1 MPYDNLP
8 EEQRQRLL
16 LMVGRHDVDIPL
28 WDNRCGREEQRDRR
42 RSFSMSILQVHLV
55 CQSDRNPACP
65 VQRRG
70 SQPRPKGQFDF
81 SRQP

>member
-1 MPYDNLP
+1 MPYDNLW
-8 EEQRQRLL
+8 EEKRQRLL
-16 LMVGRHDVDIPL
+16 LMVGRYDIPL
-28 WDNRCGREEQRDRR
+28 WDNQCGREEQRDRWR
-42 RSFSMSILQVHLV
+42 AFSMSILQVHPV